1 MKKLKEKL
9 KYGKKGI
16 TLIALVIT
24 IIVLLILAGVTIATL
39 TGENGILTKAS
50 GAKENTR
57 VAKEKEKQILNQYEQ
72 MINTNIDERTLV
84 TLINYTNHDN
94 ILAKDIKGN
103 LITIP
108 GGFKVSDESG
118 ETVQQ
123 GIVIED
129 ENGNQFVWIP
139 VSNINH
145 DGSNKIILD
154 NGTKKEITLGRYT
167 FSNSSPALET
177 LEQSAIDYIKEIPI
191 ENKQELV
198 EFREADQS
206 SDTSTINATAKN
218 LKKFIDSVNE
228 NNGYYIARY
237 EASYASGSEFGVGN
251 NSNYYKPLSKKTIKA
266 NTDSMNYE
274 EGTLWNFITQGE
286 ASMVSRQMYYNNNY
300 IESDLINSYAW
311 DTTLL
316 YIQIMSD
323 DDYANASD
331 GNGILHNT
339 GDISINDQ
347 RCRIFDLSGNC
358 REWTTE
364 HGNDKDSVGV
374 YPCVDRGSSCQHG
387 NKTTST
393 RTSAA
398 QITNKNYFISFRVQL
413 YIK

>member
-1 MKKLKEKL
+1 MSFKVAKE
-9 KYGKKGI
+9 KKGI
-16 TLIALVIT
+16 TLIALAIT

-39 TGENGILTKAS
+39 TEDNGILKR
-50 GAKENTR
+50 AKE
-57 VAKEKEKQILNQYEQ
+57 AKEDTEIAEEKEQQILNQYEQ
-72 MINTNIDERTLV
+72 MINANIGERTLV

-103 LITIP
+103 PITIP
-108 GGFKVSDESG
+108 GGFKISDESG

-154 NGTKKEITLGRYT
+154 NGTEKEITLGRYT
-167 FSNSSPALET
+167 FSNSSPSLET
-177 LEQSAIDYIKEIPI
+177 LEQPAIDYIEEIPI
-191 ENKQELV
+191 ESTKVELV

-218 LKKFIDSVNE
+218 LKKFIDSANE

-237 EASYASGSEFGVGN
+237 EASYGSGSEFGVGN
-251 NSNYYKPLSKKTIKA
+251 NSNYYKPLSKKTSKA
-266 NTDSMNYE
+266 NTNSMNYE

-286 ASMVSRQMYYNNNY
+286 ASMVSRQMYYDNNY

-323 DDYANASD
+323 DDYANTLD
-331 GNGILHNT
+331 GNGILRNT

-364 HGNDKDSVGV
+364 HGNGKDSGGV

-393 RTSAA
+393 RTTAA